1 MSKITRAAN
10 HIQSIAGTEEL
21 AMAIVLGS
29 GLGDLAAQISEP
41 VKIPFDQLE
50 GFPASGVSGHCG
62 AVICGY
68 LGGARV
74 MLLSGRVHY
83 YEQGDASAMRVPIA
97 TLAELGCPV
106 LTLSNAAGSTRQ
118 DMGPGS
124 LMAINDHIDWSGRNP
139 LIGVQGDQRFVDMKD
154 AYDPALRARLQQISK
169 DQGRDLQSGVY
180 AWFSGPS
187 FETPAEIRMI
197 RMLGADAVGMS
208 TVPETILARYHGMKV
223 VAVSAITNYAAGM
236 SNEALSH
243 AHTKTQADKLK
254 PRFIKLITGFAGSF
268 A

>member
-1 MSKITRAAN
+1 MSKTTNAAKY
-10 HIQSIAGTEEL
+10 IQSLAGTEEPT
-21 AMAIVLGS
+21 MAIVLGS
-29 GLGDLAAQISEP
+29 GLGDLAAQLSDSIE
-41 VKIPFDQLE
+41 IPFEQLE
-50 GFPASGVSGHCG
+50 GFPVSGVSGHSG
-62 AVICGY
+62 ALISGY

-83 YEQGDASAMRVPIA
+83 YEQGDSTAMHTPIA
-97 TLAELGCPV
+97 TLAELGCEV
-106 LTLSNAAGSTRQ
+106 LTLSNAAGSTHE

-124 LMAINDHIDWSGRNP
+124 LMAISDHIDWSGKNP
-139 LIGVQGDQRFVDMKD
+139 LIGIQGDERFVPMAN
-154 AYDPALRARLQQISK
+154 AYDADLRARLQRISS
-169 DQGRDLQSGVY
+169 DQGHDLKSGVY

-223 VAVSAITNYAAGM
+223 AAVSAITNYAAGM
-236 SNEALSH
+236 SDEVLSH
-243 AHTKTQADKLK
+243 AHTKAQADKLK
-254 PRFIKLITGFAGSF
+254 GKFINLITEFAGTF

>member
-1 MSKITRAAN
+1 MSNISNAAK
-10 HIQSIAGTEEL
+10 HIQTQAGTQAP

-29 GLGDLAAQISEP
+29 GLGDLATQISEP
-41 VKIPFDQLE
+41 VKIPFEELD
-50 GFPASGVSGHCG
+50 GFPISRVSGHSG
-62 AVICGY
+62 ALISGT

-74 MLLSGRVHY
+74 ILLSGRVHY
-83 YEQGDASAMRVPIA
+83 YEQGNAQAMLNPIA
-97 TLAELGCPV
+97 TMAELGCEV
-106 LTLSNAAGSTRQ
+106 MTLSNAAGSTRK

-124 LMAINDHIDWSGRNP
+124 LMAISDHIDWSGQNP
-139 LIGVQGDQRFVDMKD
+139 LIGIQGDDRFVPMAN
-154 AYDPALRARLQQISK
+154 AYDADLRARLQKISTT
-169 DQGRDLQSGVY
+169 QGHDLRAGVY

-223 VAVSAITNYAAGM
+223 AAVSAITNHAAGM
-236 SNEALSH
+236 SDEILSH
-243 AHTKTQADKLK
+243 AHTKAQADKLK
-254 PRFIKLITGFAGSF
+254 GKFINLITEFAGSF